1 MDASPTTGTTANE
14 DGPPAA
20 AAQCPVDHAAPAA
33 VPDTAIDTVPDTAV
47 DAAPAERTV
56 IPASELPEVQM
67 RPLKQITSYWNDPYG
82 FMEKNRERYGKRFS
96 VSIRLPVRPM
106 YVLSDQDEMKQMFLA
121 PADVLHTGTGSAT
134 IEKYTGQT
142 GLAWLDEDDHK
153 LRRKQLMPSMHGKAL
168 QRIEAAMASSAR
180 ENVAKW
186 PRDKVTPLHPY
197 THRLTLNVIREV
209 IYGPVVPKR
218 WDELADVLTKM
229 MDYND
234 RKGSALRI
242 HEMPDRLVK
251 MLRAIRPFGLDRFL
265 KLRDRADA
273 MVLES
278 IAERREIGQLG
289 DDMLSVLLKVTDQDG
304 KPISDG
310 ELRDEIMT
318 IFLAGTETTASALA
332 FALERLSREPEIRA
346 KLVAEIDA
354 GESDEY
360 LTATVHEILRLRPP
374 IPNIIF
380 REVMKPVEIGGV
392 RYEPGMLLWASAHLL
407 HHDPAVYPEPEQFRP
422 ERFLGTK
429 PNMYSW
435 IPFGGGRIR
444 CLGAEIA
451 RAEMKC
457 VLREVLTRCE
467 LFPADGEPET
477 VRSRIVLTQPSN
489 KARVGLRDRTPAA
502 SAPAS

>member
-1 MDASPTTGTTANE
+1 MDVSPTTGTTASE
-14 DGPPAA
+14 DGAPAA
-20 AAQCPVDHAAPAA
+20 EQCPVDHAA
-33 VPDTAIDTVPDTAV
+33 
-47 DAAPAERTV
+47 AAPAATAPAA

-67 RPLKQITSYWNDPYG
+67 RPIKQIVSYWNDPYG
-82 FMEKNRERYGKRFS
+82 FMESNRERYGKRFS
-96 VSIRLPVRPM
+96 VCIRLPVRPM

-142 GLAWLDEDDHK
+142 GLAWLDEDEHK
-153 LRRKQLMPSMHGKAL
+153 VRRKQLMPSMHGKAL
-168 QRIEAAMASSAR
+168 QRIEAAMASSTK
-180 ENVAKW
+180 EDVAKW
-186 PRDKVTPLHPY
+186 PRGKVTPLHPY

-229 MDYND
+229 MEYND

-242 HEMPDRLVK
+242 HEMPARLVK
-251 MLRAIRPFGLDRFL
+251 VLRAIRPLGLDRFL

-273 MVLES
+273 LVAES
-278 IAERREIGQLG
+278 IVERREAGQLG

-304 KPISDG
+304 NPLSDA

-318 IFLAGTETTASALA
+318 IFLAGTETTASGLA
-332 FALERLSREPEIRA
+332 FALERLSREPEVRA

-407 HHDPAVYPEPEQFRP
+407 HHDPAVYPEPEEFRP

-457 VLREVLTRCE
+457 VLREVLTKCE
-467 LFPADGEPET
+467 LFPADGPPEK
-477 VRSRIVLTQPSN
+477 VRSRIVLTQPSR
-489 KARVGLRDRTPAA
+489 KAEVGLRDRTPVATAAA
-502 SAPAS
+502 S